1 MADMAARRGASPLR
15 VTERV
20 DYALKSVVLLCLHDG
35 DYLTAKA
42 IADHYGM
49 SPKML
54 GVVLWSLRNAGILE
68 SRPGWHGG
76 FRLARPPEVIPVQTV
91 IAAAANEE
99 EAAIAPLTETLRA
112 EGLPSSAIAMHA
124 REGAAQLVARFWQ
137 ALNDHVQGTLTAFTV
152 ADLAEDRTL
161 PRPCP

>member
-1 MADMAARRGASPLR
+1 MAARRGAPPLR

-35 DYLTAKA
+35 DYLTAKT

-54 GVVLWSLRNAGILE
+54 SVVLWGLRNAGILD

-76 FRLARPPEVIPVQTV
+76 FRLARPPQVIPVQAV
-91 IAAAANEE
+91 IAAVASEE
-99 EAAIAPLTETLRA
+99 EAAIAPLTDALRGG
-112 EGLPSSAIAMHA
+112 GLSSPTNAGQAGERAA
-124 REGAAQLVARFWQ
+124 RLVARFWQ
-137 ALNDHVQGTLTAFTV
+137 ALDDHVQGTLTAFSV

>member
-35 DYLTAKA
+35 DYLTAKT

-49 SPKML
+49 STKML
-54 GVVLWSLRNAGILE
+54 GVVLWSLRNAGILD

-76 FRLARPPEVIPVQTV
+76 FRLARPPEIIPVRAV
-91 IAAAANEE
+91 IAAAANDE
-99 EAAIAPLTETLRA
+99 EAAIAPFTEALRVEA
-112 EGLPSSAIAMHA
+112 VGSPMAPQATEQ
-124 REGAAQLVARFWQ
+124 AAHLVARFWQ
-137 ALNDHVQGTLTAFTV
+137 ALDDHVQGTLTAFTV
-152 ADLAEDRTL
+152 ADLAEDRML

>member
-1 MADMAARRGASPLR
+1 MVARRGASPLR

-20 DYALKSVVLLCLHDG
+20 DYALKSVVLLCLHDRE
-35 DYLTAKA
+35 YLTAKT

-54 GVVLWSLRNAGILE
+54 GVVLWSLRNAGIVD

-76 FRLARPPEVIPVQTV
+76 FRLARPAQVIPVQAV
-91 IAAAANEE
+91 IAAAANDD
-99 EAAIAPLTETLRA
+99 EAATTPLTDALRGG
-112 EGLPSSAIAMHA
+112 GLTSSTMAGPVGEQAA
-124 REGAAQLVARFWQ
+124 RLVARFWQ
-137 ALNDHVQGTLTAFTV
+137 ALDDHVQGTLTAFSV

-161 PRPCP
+161 PPPCP

>member
-1 MADMAARRGASPLR
+1 MAARRGASPLR

-35 DYLTAKA
+35 DYLTAKT

-49 SPKML
+49 SSKML
-54 GVVLWSLRNAGILE
+54 GVVLWSLRNAGILD

-76 FRLARPPEVIPVQTV
+76 FRLARPPEIIPVRAV
-91 IAAAANEE
+91 IAAAANDE
-99 EAAIAPLTETLRA
+99 EAALAPLTEALRISPFNPPVVA
-112 EGLPSSAIAMHA
+112 GDPGE
-124 REGAAQLVARFWQ
+124 RAAHLVARFWQ
-137 ALNDHVQGTLTAFTV
+137 ALDDHVQGTLTAFTV
-152 ADLAEDRTL
+152 ADLAEDRML

>member
-1 MADMAARRGASPLR
+1 MVARRGASPLR

-35 DYLTAKA
+35 DYLTAKT

-54 GVVLWSLRNAGILE
+54 GVVLWSLRNAGILD

-76 FRLARPPEVIPVQTV
+76 FRLARPPQVIPVQAV
-91 IAAAANEE
+91 IAAAANDE
-99 EAAIAPLTETLRA
+99 EAAIAPLTDALGGG
-112 EGLPSSAIAMHA
+112 GLTSSAIAGHA
-124 REGAAQLVARFWQ
+124 GERAARLVARFWQ
-137 ALNDHVQGTLTAFTV
+137 ALDDHVQGTLTAFTV